1 MMETITLKVSGGND
15 VQSYAV
21 RPEGIPKKG
30 IIVVQEAFGI
40 TDHIKHVTERFAG
53 QGYLAIA
60 PELFHRTAE
69 AGRVFATE
77 DYASGVLKEHFE
89 AITPEGLM
97 QDVGACIDWLA
108 GEGVPREKIAI
119 IGFCLGGRTSFL
131 ADATY
136 PLAAAVSFY
145 GGGIDQMLDKVPE
158 LKAPIY
164 FFWGGKDQGI
174 TLEKRQAVID
184 AMSAS
189 GKPFEYKVFED
200 ADHAFMRD
208 IDPTHYHEA
217 SAKEAWALV
226 DAFLAKHV
234 G

>member
-1 MMETITLKVSGGND
+1 METITLKVEGANEM
-15 VQSYAV
+15 QAYAA
-21 RPEGIPKKG
+21 RPEAAPQKG
-30 IIVVQEAFGI
+30 IVVVQEAFGV
-40 TDHIKHVTERFAG
+40 TDHIKHVAEHFAG
-53 QGYLAIA
+53 QGYLAVA
-60 PELFHRTAE
+60 PEVFHRTAE
-69 AGRVFATE
+69 PGRVFQTS

-89 AITPEGLM
+89 AITPKGLM
-97 QDVGACIDWLA
+97 ADVGASIEWLVA
-108 GEGVPREKIAI
+108 QGVPREKMVV
-119 IGFCLGGRTSFL
+119 IGFCLGGRTAFL

-174 TLEKRQAVID
+174 TAEKRHAVID
-184 AMSAS
+184 AMTAS
-189 GKPFEYKVFED
+189 GKPFEYKVFDE

-226 DAFLAKHV
+226 DTFLQKHV

>member
-1 MMETITLKVSGGND
+1 METIQLEAGGSAM
-15 VQSYAV
+15 QAYAM
-21 RPEGIPKKG
+21 RPAEPAKKG

-40 TDHIKHVTERFAG
+40 TDHLKHVVERFAG

-69 AGRVFATE
+69 PGRVFETS

-89 AITPEGLM
+89 AIAPAGLM
-97 QDVGACIDWLA
+97 EDVGAARAWLIA
-108 GEGVPREKIAI
+108 QGIPEGKIAI
-119 IGFCLGGRTSFL
+119 IGFCLGGRTAFL
-131 ADATY
+131 ATATF
-136 PLAAAVSFY
+136 PLAAAVFFY
-145 GGGIDQMLDKVPE
+145 GGGIDQMLDKASE

-174 TLEKRQAVID
+174 TAEKRQAVIE
-184 AMSAS
+184 AMQAS
-189 GKPFEYKVFED
+189 GKPFEYKIFED

-226 DAFLAKHV
+226 DAFLATHV

>member
-1 MMETITLKVSGGND
+1 MRAYT
-15 VQSYAV
+15 A
-21 RPEGIPKKG
+21 RPQAAPKKG

-40 TDHIKHVTERFAG
+40 TEHIKHVAEHFAQEG
-53 QGYLAIA
+53 FLALA

-69 AGRVFATE
+69 AGRVFATS

-97 QDVGACIDWLA
+97 ADVGASRDWLLK
-108 GEGVPREKIAI
+108 EGIPAEKIAI
-119 IGFCLGGRTSFL
+119 IGFCLGGRTAFL

-174 TLEKRQAVID
+174 TAEKRQAVID

-208 IDPTHYHEA
+208 IDPSHYHEA

-226 DAFLAKHV
+226 DSFLAKYL
-234 G
+234 GK

>member
-1 MMETITLKVSGGND
+1 METITLAAPDGTKMSA
-15 VQSYAV
+15 YAA
-21 RPEGIPKKG
+21 RPDGVPAKG

-40 TDHIKHVTERFAG
+40 TLHIKHVTERFAN
-53 QGYLAIA
+53 QEYLAVA

-69 AGRVFATE
+69 PGRVFATS

-97 QDVGACIDWLA
+97 QDVGVAIEWLVA
-108 GEGVPREKIAI
+108 EGVPREKIAI
-119 IGFCLGGRTSFL
+119 IGFCLGGRASFL

-145 GGGIDQMLDKVPE
+145 GGGIDQMLEEVPE

-164 FFWGGKDQGI
+164 FLWGGKDQGI
-174 TLEKRQAVID
+174 TAEKRQAVID

-208 IDPTHYHEA
+208 IDPSHYHEA

-226 DAFLAKHV
+226 DAFLGKYLV
-234 G
+234 